1 MKKILL
7 ALFAMALVVAFT
19 APSYAADFKYSGFF
33 RVRGSSENVNKDGD
47 DDADDKKNYL
57 DALIR
62 PRFTAKSGA
71 VTAVWEPE
79 FRSANGGFGSSVNFG
94 GHATGVDADGDL
106 ETGDV
111 AHKDATANRQT
122 VGVNRWVID
131 FAVPGSALRI
141 RMGRTD
147 YFSPD
152 KEIYDS
158 GGRHREPGIALYGKL
173 SKNMSL
179 SAFMTKTN
187 EDSGADNDD
196 KTDYYVGLGIKVN
209 PNLTLTPWAANSRDA
224 AEGGYDYSFLG
235 LHTKTK
241 VGILNVNGSVV
252 IQEGDLS
259 KDGGELSGWAVLV
272 RTSTTLGKL
281 KLSGNLTML
290 SGNDG
295 TKAGEDGRFR
305 TPQEGG
311 SGWFV
316 GGHIMSSRR
325 WTSLGNG
332 IRSVHLGALNGAT
345 VIEGLADFKVSK
357 TLTLGGGVSLYNA
370 AEPALPTAKLPN
382 PMDAKEFGTE
392 LNAGFRWKI
401 HSNLELRGV
410 GAVILRGDYGRGV
423 DEGEIDDGWAL
434 GWTLRHIF

>member
-1 MKKILL
+1 MRKILL
-7 ALFAMALVVAFT
+7 AIFAIALVVTFV
-19 APSYAADFKYSGFF
+19 APSYAADFKFSGFF

-47 DDADDKKNYL
+47 DDMDDKSNYL

-79 FRSANGGFGSSVNFG
+79 FVSANGGFAIGPG
-94 GHATGVDADGDL
+94 
-106 ETGDV
+106 
-111 AHKDATANRQT
+111 RQT

-131 FAVPGSALRI
+131 FAVPGSALRV

-158 GGRHREPGIALYGKL
+158 GGRHREPGIAVYGKL

-179 SAFMTKTN
+179 SAFMTSAK
-187 EDSGADNDD
+187 EDKGPDNDD
-196 KTDYYVGLGIKVN
+196 KTDYYLGLGIKMS
-209 PNLTLTPWAANSRDA
+209 PTFTLSPWVANSRDN
-224 AEGGYDYSFLG
+224 AEGGYNYSFLG
-235 LHTKTK
+235 LHAKTK
-241 VGILNVNGSVV
+241 VGILNVNGSFVM
-252 IQEGDLS
+252 QEGDLS
-259 KDGGELSGWAVLV
+259 NGKDLSGWAVLV
-272 RTSTTLGKL
+272 RTSTSLGKL

-290 SGNDG
+290 SGDDG
-295 TKAGEDGRFR
+295 SDAGEDGRFR

-311 SGWFV
+311 SGWFI

-325 WTSLGNG
+325 WTALSNG

-345 VIEGLADFKVSK
+345 VIEGLADYKISK
-357 TLTLGGGVSLYNA
+357 TLTVGGGVSLYNA
-370 AEPALPTAKLPN
+370 AEPKGPGYDT
-382 PMDAKEFGTE
+382 AKEFGTE
-392 LNAGFRWKI
+392 INAGFKWKI
-401 HSNLELRGV
+401 HKSLELRGV
-410 GAVILRGDYGRGV
+410 GAVILRGDYGRM
-423 DEGEIDDGWAL
+423 EGGPEADDGWAA

>member
-1 MKKILL
+1 MRKILL
-7 ALFAMALVVAFT
+7 ALFALALVATFV
-19 APSYAADFKYSGFF
+19 APSYAADLKFSGFF
-33 RVRGSSENVNKDGD
+33 RVRGSSEAVEGDDGD
-47 DDADDKKNYL
+47 KDRYL

-79 FRSANGGFGSSVNFG
+79 FVSANGGFSIGPG
-94 GHATGVDADGDL
+94 
-106 ETGDV
+106 
-111 AHKDATANRQT
+111 RQT
-122 VGVNRWVID
+122 VGVNRWVVD
-131 FAVPGSALRI
+131 FAVPGSSLRM

-158 GGRHREPGIALYGKL
+158 GGRHREPGIAIYGKL
-173 SKNMSL
+173 SKNISL
-179 SAFMTKTN
+179 SAFMTKAN
-187 EDSGADNDD
+187 EDNSADNDD
-196 KTDYYVGLGIKVN
+196 QTDYYVGVGIKVT
-209 PNLTLTPWAANSRDA
+209 PNLTVSPWAANSRDT

-235 LHTKTK
+235 LHAKTK

-259 KDGGELSGWAVLV
+259 SGDELSGWAVLV
-272 RTSTTLGKL
+272 RTSTSLGKL

-295 TKAGEDGRFR
+295 SKAGEDGRFR
-305 TPQEGG
+305 APQAGR
-311 SGWFV
+311 SGWFT
-316 GGHIMSSRR
+316 GGHIVSSRR
-325 WTSLGNG
+325 WTSLNNG
-332 IRSVHLGALNGAT
+332 LKDVTLNNLNGAV

-357 TLTLGGGVSLYNA
+357 TLTLGGSVSLYNS
-370 AEPALPTAKLPN
+370 AEPSNEPDT
-382 PMDAKEFGTE
+382 MDAKEFGTE

-423 DEGEIDDGWAL
+423 DEGEIDDGWAV

>member
-1 MKKILL
+1 MRKILL
-7 ALFAMALVVAFT
+7 ALFALALVVTFV
-19 APSYAADFKYSGFF
+19 APSYAADFKMSGFF

-47 DDADDKKNYL
+47 DDANDKRNYL

-62 PRFTAKSGA
+62 PRFTVKSGA

-79 FRSANGGFGSSVNFG
+79 FQSANGGFTNAS
-94 GHATGVDADGDL
+94 
-106 ETGDV
+106 
-111 AHKDATANRQT
+111 RQT

-131 FAVPGSALRI
+131 YAVPGSSLRM

-158 GGRHREPGIALYGKL
+158 GGRHREPGIAIYGKL
-173 SKNMSL
+173 SKNISL
-179 SAFMTKTN
+179 SAFMTKAS
-187 EDSGADNDD
+187 EDTGPDNND
-196 KTDYYVGLGIKVN
+196 KTDYYVGMGVKVA

-235 LHTKTK
+235 VHAKTK

-259 KDGGELSGWAVLV
+259 SGDELSGWAVLV
-272 RTSTTLGKL
+272 RTSTSLGKL

-295 TKAGEDGRFR
+295 SKMGEDGRFR

-325 WTSLGNG
+325 WTALSNG

-357 TLTLGGGVSLYNA
+357 TLTLGGGVSLYNS
-370 AEPALPTAKLPN
+370 AEPSNAADT
-382 PMDAKEFGTE
+382 MDAKEFGTE
-392 LNAGFRWKI
+392 LNAGFKWKI

-423 DEGEIDDGWAL
+423 NDPEIDDGWAV

>member
-1 MKKILL
+1 MRKLLL
-7 ALFAMALVVAFT
+7 ALFALALVVTFV
-19 APSYAADFKYSGFF
+19 APSYAADLKFSGFY

-47 DDADDKKNYL
+47 DDKDDKSNYL

-79 FRSANGGFGSSVNFG
+79 FVSANGGFAIGPG
-94 GHATGVDADGDL
+94 
-106 ETGDV
+106 
-111 AHKDATANRQT
+111 RQT

-131 FAVPGSALRI
+131 FAVPGSALRM

-173 SKNMSL
+173 SKNISL
-179 SAFMTKTN
+179 SAFMTKAR
-187 EDSGADNDD
+187 EDTGSDNNDH
-196 KTDYYVGLGIKVN
+196 TDYYASLSIKVS
-209 PNLTLTPWAANSRDA
+209 PNLTFSPWVANSRGETKSTSTTTFKATGVNADGTLTG
-224 AEGGYDYSFLG
+224 ERVVTTTSGKDYDYSFLG
-235 LHTKTK
+235 LNAKTK

-259 KDGGELSGWAVLV
+259 SGKELSGWAVLV
-272 RTSTTLGKL
+272 RTSTSLGRL

-290 SGNDG
+290 SGDDG
-295 TKAGEDGRFR
+295 SKAGEDGRFR

-316 GGHIMSSRR
+316 GGHIMTSRR
-325 WTSLGNG
+325 WTTLGNG

-357 TLTLGGGVSLYNA
+357 TLTLGGGVSLYNS
-370 AEPALPTAKLPN
+370 AEPAPGADM
-382 PMDAKEFGTE
+382 MDAKEFGTE
-392 LNAGFRWKI
+392 LNAGFKWKI

-410 GAVILRGDYGRGV
+410 GAVMLRGDYGRGV
-423 DEGEIDDGWAL
+423 DEGEIDDGWAV
-434 GWTLRHIF
+434 GWTLRHVF

>member
-1 MKKILL
+1 MRKILL
-7 ALFAMALVVAFT
+7 ALFALALVVSFT
-19 APSYAADFKYSGFF
+19 APTYAADLKFSGFY
-33 RVRGSSENVNKDGD
+33 RVRGSSEAVEGDDGD
-47 DDADDKKNYL
+47 KDRYL

-62 PRFTAKSGA
+62 PRFTAKNGP

-79 FRSANGGFGSSVNFG
+79 FVSANGGFAIGPG
-94 GHATGVDADGDL
+94 
-106 ETGDV
+106 
-111 AHKDATANRQT
+111 RQT
-122 VGVNRWVID
+122 VGVNRWVLD

-158 GGRHREPGIALYGKL
+158 SGRHREPGIALYGKL
-173 SKNMSL
+173 SKNISL
-179 SAFMTKTN
+179 SAFMTSAR
-187 EDSGADNDD
+187 EDAGAENDD
-196 KTDYYVGLGIKVN
+196 AKDYYASLSFKLS
-209 PNLTLTPWAANSRDA
+209 PTLTVSPWVANSRDA
-224 AEGGYDYSFLG
+224 AAGGYDYSFLG
-235 LHTKTK
+235 LNAKTK

-259 KDGGELSGWAVLV
+259 SGAELSGWAVLL
-272 RTSTTLGKL
+272 RTSASLGKL

-295 TKAGEDGRFR
+295 TKANEDGRFN

-316 GGHIMSSRR
+316 GGHIMTSRR
-325 WTSLGNG
+325 WTTLGNN
-332 IRSVHLGALNGAT
+332 IRSVHLRSLNGAT

-357 TLTLGGGVSLYNA
+357 TLTLGGGVSLYNS
-370 AEPALPTAKLPN
+370 AEPSLAADT
-382 PMDAKEFGTE
+382 MDAKEYGTE
-392 LNAGFRWKI
+392 LNAGFKWKI

-410 GAVILRGDYGRGV
+410 GAVLLRGDYGRAV
-423 DEGEIDDGWAL
+423 DGPEAEDGWAV

>member
-1 MKKILL
+1 MRRNTHEENSVNSIAL
-7 ALFAMALVVAFT
+7 ALVATFV
-19 APSYAADFKYSGFF
+19 APSYAADLKFSGFF
-33 RVRGSSENVNKDGD
+33 RVRGSSEAVEGDKGDKDR
-47 DDADDKKNYL
+47 YL

-79 FRSANGGFGSSVNFG
+79 FVSANGGFSIGPG
-94 GHATGVDADGDL
+94 
-106 ETGDV
+106 
-111 AHKDATANRQT
+111 RQT

-131 FAVPGSALRI
+131 FAVPGSALRM

-158 GGRHREPGIALYGKL
+158 GGRHREPGIAIYGKL
-173 SKNMSL
+173 SKNISL
-179 SAFMTKTN
+179 SAFMTKMK
-187 EDSGADNDD
+187 EDAGKDNND
-196 KTDYYVGLGIKVN
+196 KTDYYIGMGIKLS
-209 PNLTLTPWAANSRDA
+209 PTLTVTPWAANSRDSA
-224 AEGGYDYSFLG
+224 AGGYDYSFLG
-235 LHTKTK
+235 IHAKTK
-241 VGILNVNGSVV
+241 VGILNVNGSFV

-259 KDGGELSGWAVLV
+259 TGDELSGWAVLV
-272 RTSTTLGKL
+272 RTSTSLGKL

-305 TPQEGG
+305 TPQQGG

-325 WTSLGNG
+325 WTSLGNN
-332 IRSVHLGALNGAT
+332 IRSVHLGALNGAA
-345 VIEGLADFKVSK
+345 VIEGLADYKVSK
-357 TLTLGGGVSLYNA
+357 ALTLGGGVSLYSA
-370 AEPALPTAKLPN
+370 AEPSLAANT
-382 PMDAKEFGTE
+382 MDDKEFGTE
-392 LNAGFRWKI
+392 LNAGFKWKI
-401 HSNLELRGV
+401 HPKLELRGV
-410 GAVILRGDYGRGV
+410 GAVILRGDYGRVVG
-423 DEGEIDDGWAL
+423 DPETDDGWAV

>member
-1 MKKILL
+1 MRKLLL
-7 ALFAMALVVAFT
+7 ALFALALVVAFT
-19 APSYAADFKYSGFF
+19 APSYAAELKYSGFF

-47 DDADDKKNYL
+47 DDADDKRNYL

-71 VTAVWEPE
+71 ITAVWEPE

-94 GHATGVDADGDL
+94 DHITGVDFDGR
-106 ETGDV
+106 EVTTGNV
-111 AHKDATANRQT
+111 AHEDGGASRQT

-131 FAVPGSALRI
+131 FAIPGSALRM

-158 GGRHREPGIALYGKL
+158 GGRHREPGIAIYGKL
-173 SKNMSL
+173 SKNISL
-179 SAFMTKTN
+179 SAFMTKAN
-187 EDSGADNDD
+187 EDNSADNDD
-196 KTDYYVGLGIKVN
+196 QTDYYVGVGIKVT
-209 PNLTLTPWAANSRDA
+209 PNLTVSPWAANSRDT

-235 LHTKTK
+235 LHAKTK

-259 KDGGELSGWAVLV
+259 SGDELSGWAVLV
-272 RTSTTLGKL
+272 RTSTSLGKL

-295 TKAGEDGRFR
+295 SKAGEDGRFR

-311 SGWFV
+311 SGWFD

-325 WTSLGNG
+325 WTSLSNG

-357 TLTLGGGVSLYNA
+357 TLTLGGGVSLYNS
-370 AEPALPTAKLPN
+370 AEPSNAPDT
-382 PMDAKEFGTE
+382 MDAKEFGTE
-392 LNAGFRWKI
+392 LNAGFKWKI
-401 HSNLELRGV
+401 HSTLELRGV

-423 DEGEIDDGWAL
+423 DEPEIDDGWAV

>member
-1 MKKILL
+1 MRKILL
-7 ALFAMALVVAFT
+7 ALFALALVVAFT
-19 APSYAADFKYSGFF
+19 APSYAADFKMTGFY
-33 RVRGSSENVNKDGD
+33 RVRGSSEAVEGDDGD
-47 DDADDKKNYL
+47 KDRYL

-62 PRFTAKSGA
+62 PRFTVKAGA
-71 VTAVWEPE
+71 VTSVWEPE
-79 FRSANGGFGSSVNFG
+79 FVSANGGFAIGPG
-94 GHATGVDADGDL
+94 
-106 ETGDV
+106 
-111 AHKDATANRQT
+111 RQT

-141 RMGRTD
+141 RMGRSD

-173 SKNMSL
+173 SKNISL
-179 SAFMTKTN
+179 SAFMTSAR
-187 EDSGADNDD
+187 EDAGPNNDD
-196 KTDYYVGLGIKVN
+196 KTDYYVSLGVKVS
-209 PNLTLTPWAANSRDA
+209 PTLTLSPWVANSRDA
-224 AEGGYDYSFLG
+224 ATGGYDYSYLG
-235 LHTKTK
+235 LHAKTK
-241 VGILNVNGSVV
+241 VGILSVNASGV
-252 IQEGDLS
+252 IVEGDLS
-259 KDGGELSGWAVLV
+259 SGDELSGWAVLV
-272 RTSTTLGKL
+272 RTSTSLGKL

-325 WTSLGNG
+325 WTSLGNN

-345 VIEGLADFKVSK
+345 VIEGLVDYKVSK

-370 AEPALPTAKLPN
+370 AEPSLAANT
-382 PMDAKEFGTE
+382 MDAKEFGTE
-392 LNAGFRWKI
+392 LNAGFKWKI
-401 HSNLELRGV
+401 HPTLELRGV
-410 GAVILRGDYGRGV
+410 GAVIVRGDYGRVIG
-423 DEGEIDDGWAL
+423 DPEADDGWAV

>member
-1 MKKILL
+1 MRKLLL
-7 ALFAMALVVAFT
+7 ALFALALVVTFV
-19 APSYAADFKYSGFF
+19 APSYAADFKFSGFY

-47 DDADDKKNYL
+47 DDANDKSNYL

-79 FRSANGGFGSSVNFG
+79 FVSANGGFAIGPG
-94 GHATGVDADGDL
+94 
-106 ETGDV
+106 
-111 AHKDATANRQT
+111 RQT

-131 FAVPGSALRI
+131 FAVPGSALRM

-158 GGRHREPGIALYGKL
+158 GGRHREPGIAIYGKL
-173 SKNMSL
+173 SKNLSL
-179 SAFMTKTN
+179 SAFMTKMN
-187 EDSGADNDD
+187 EDTGPDNDD
-196 KTDYYVGLGIKVN
+196 RTDYYVGVGIKVN
-209 PNLTLTPWAANSRDA
+209 PTLTVTPWAANSRNA

-235 LHTKTK
+235 LHAKTK
-241 VGILNVNGSVV
+241 VGILNVNGSIV

-259 KDGGELSGWAVLV
+259 SGDELSGWAVLV
-272 RTSTTLGKL
+272 RTSTSLGKL

-295 TKAGEDGRFR
+295 SKAGEDGRFR

-311 SGWFV
+311 SGWFF
-316 GGHIMSSRR
+316 GGHIMTSRR
-325 WTSLGNG
+325 WTTLSNG

-357 TLTLGGGVSLYNA
+357 TLTLGGGVSLYNS
-370 AEPALPTAKLPN
+370 AEPSLAADT
-382 PMDAKEFGTE
+382 MDAKEFGTE
-392 LNAGFRWKI
+392 LNAGFKWKI

-410 GAVILRGDYGRGV
+410 GAVMLRGDYGRGV
-423 DEGEIDDGWAL
+423 DEGEIDDGWAV

>member
-1 MKKILL
+1 MRKLLL
-7 ALFAMALVVAFT
+7 ALFALALVATFV
-19 APSYAADFKYSGFF
+19 APSYAADLKFSGFY
-33 RVRGSSENVNKDGD
+33 RVRGSSENVNADGD
-47 DDADDKKNYL
+47 DDANDKRNYL

-79 FRSANGGFGSSVNFG
+79 FVSANGGFSIGPG
-94 GHATGVDADGDL
+94 
-106 ETGDV
+106 
-111 AHKDATANRQT
+111 RRT

-131 FAVPGSALRI
+131 FAVPGSALRM

-158 GGRHREPGIALYGKL
+158 SGRHREPGIALYGKL
-173 SKNMSL
+173 SKNLSL
-179 SAFMTKTN
+179 SAFMTKMN
-187 EDSGADNDD
+187 EDTGPDNDD
-196 KTDYYVGLGIKVN
+196 RTDYYVGVGIKVN
-209 PNLTLTPWAANSRDA
+209 PTLTVTPWAANSRNA

-235 LHTKTK
+235 LHAKTK
-241 VGILNVNGSVV
+241 VGILNVNGSIV

-259 KDGGELSGWAVLV
+259 KGDELSGWAVLV
-272 RTSTTLGKL
+272 RTSTSLGKL

-295 TKAGEDGRFR
+295 SKAGEDGRFR

-311 SGWFV
+311 SGWFI
-316 GGHIMSSRR
+316 GGHIMTSRR
-325 WTSLGNG
+325 WTTLGNG
-332 IRSVHLGALNGAT
+332 IRSVHLGSLNGAT

-357 TLTLGGGVSLYNA
+357 TLTLGGGVSLYNS
-370 AEPALPTAKLPN
+370 AEPSLAADT
-382 PMDAKEFGTE
+382 MDAKEFGTE
-392 LNAGFRWKI
+392 FNAGFKWKI

-410 GAVILRGDYGRGV
+410 GAVMLRGDYGRGV
-423 DEGEIDDGWAL
+423 DEGEIDDGWAV

>member
-1 MKKILL
+1 MRKILL

-19 APSYAADFKYSGFF
+19 VPSYAADFKYSGFF

-47 DDADDKKNYL
+47 DDLDDKRNYL

-94 GHATGVDADGDL
+94 DHATGVDDNGDL
-106 ETGDV
+106 KTGNV
-111 AHKDATANRQT
+111 AHKDATASRQT

-131 FAVPGSALRI
+131 FAVPGSALRV

-187 EDSGADNDD
+187 EDNSADNND

-235 LHTKTK
+235 LHAKTK
-241 VGILNVNGSVV
+241 VGILNVNGSLV
-252 IQEGDLS
+252 IQEGDT
-259 KDGGELSGWAVLV
+259 KDAKELSGWAVLL
-272 RTSTTLGKL
+272 RTSTSLGKL

-325 WTSLGNG
+325 WTSLSNG

-370 AEPALPTAKLPN
+370 AEPKVGDYD
-382 PMDAKEFGTE
+382 DAKDFGTE
-392 LNAGFRWKI
+392 LNAGLKWKI

-410 GAVILRGDYGRGV
+410 AAVILRGDYGIK
-423 DEGEIDDGWAL
+423 EGAETPDDGWAV

>member
-1 MKKILL
+1 MRKILL
-7 ALFAMALVVAFT
+7 ALFALALVVAFT
-19 APSYAADFKYSGFF
+19 APSYAADFKYSGFY
-33 RVRGSSENVNKDGD
+33 RVRGSSEAVEGDDGD
-47 DDADDKKNYL
+47 KDRYL

-79 FRSANGGFGSSVNFG
+79 FVSANGGFAIGPG
-94 GHATGVDADGDL
+94 
-106 ETGDV
+106 
-111 AHKDATANRQT
+111 RQT
-122 VGVNRWVID
+122 VGVNRWVLD
-131 FAVPGSALRI
+131 FAVPGSALRV

-173 SKNMSL
+173 SKNISL
-179 SAFMTKTN
+179 SAFMTSAR
-187 EDSGADNDD
+187 EDAGAENDD
-196 KTDYYVGLGIKVN
+196 ATDYYASLSFKLS
-209 PNLTLTPWAANSRDA
+209 PTLTVSPWVANSRDA
-224 AEGGYDYSFLG
+224 AAGGYDYSFLG
-235 LHTKTK
+235 LNAKTK

-259 KDGGELSGWAVLV
+259 SGDELSGWAVLL
-272 RTSTTLGKL
+272 RTSASLGKL

-295 TKAGEDGRFR
+295 TKAGEDGRFN

-316 GGHIMSSRR
+316 GSHIVSSRR
-325 WTSLGNG
+325 WTTFGNN
-332 IRSVHLGALNGAT
+332 IRSVHLRSLNGAT

-357 TLTLGGGVSLYNA
+357 TLTLGGGVSLYNS
-370 AEPALPTAKLPN
+370 AEPSLAADT
-382 PMDAKEFGTE
+382 MDAKEYGTE
-392 LNAGFRWKI
+392 LNAGFKWKI

-410 GAVILRGDYGRGV
+410 GAVLLRGDYGRAV
-423 DEGEIDDGWAL
+423 DGPEVDDGWAV

>member
-1 MKKILL
+1 MRKILL
-7 ALFAMALVVAFT
+7 TLFALALLATFV
-19 APSYAADFKYSGFF
+19 APSYAADLKFSGFF

-47 DDADDKKNYL
+47 DDANDKRNYL

-79 FRSANGGFGSSVNFG
+79 FVSANGGFSIGPG
-94 GHATGVDADGDL
+94 
-106 ETGDV
+106 
-111 AHKDATANRQT
+111 RQT

-131 FAVPGSALRI
+131 FAVPGSALRM

-158 GGRHREPGIALYGKL
+158 SGRSREPGIAIYGKL

-179 SAFMTKTN
+179 SAFMTKSN
-187 EDSGADNDD
+187 EDTSPDNDD
-196 KTDYYVGLGIKVN
+196 KTDYYVGVGIKVN
-209 PNLTLTPWAANSRDA
+209 PTLTVTPWAANSRDA
-224 AEGGYDYSFLG
+224 AAGGYDYSFLG
-235 LHTKTK
+235 IHAKTK
-241 VGILNVNGSVV
+241 VGILNVNGSMV

-259 KDGGELSGWAVLV
+259 SGDELSGWAVLV
-272 RTSTTLGKL
+272 RTSTSLGKL

-316 GGHIMSSRR
+316 GGHIMTSRR
-325 WTSLGNG
+325 WTTLGNG
-332 IRSVHLGALNGAT
+332 IRSVHLGSLNGAT

-357 TLTLGGGVSLYNA
+357 TLTLAGGVSLYNS
-370 AEPALPTAKLPN
+370 AEPSLAADT
-382 PMDAKEFGTE
+382 MDAKEFGTE
-392 LNAGFRWKI
+392 LNAAFKWKI

-410 GAVILRGDYGRGV
+410 GAVILRGDYGRAV
-423 DEGEIDDGWAL
+423 DGPEIDDGWAV

>member
-1 MKKILL
+1 MRKILL
-7 ALFAMALVVAFT
+7 ALFTMALVLSFT
-19 APSYAADFKYSGFF
+19 LPSYAADLKFSGFF

-47 DDADDKKNYL
+47 DDRDDKANYL

-79 FRSANGGFGSSVNFG
+79 FVSANGGFAIGPG
-94 GHATGVDADGDL
+94 
-106 ETGDV
+106 
-111 AHKDATANRQT
+111 RQT

-179 SAFMTKTN
+179 SAFMTKAN
-187 EDSGADNDD
+187 EDAGPDNND
-196 KTDYYVGLGIKVN
+196 KTDYYIGVGVKVT
-209 PNLTLTPWAANSRDA
+209 PNLTLSPWAANSRDA

-235 LHTKTK
+235 INAKTK

-259 KDGGELSGWAVLV
+259 SGDELSGWAVLL

-316 GGHIMSSRR
+316 GGHIMTSRR
-325 WTSLGNG
+325 WTTLNNG

-345 VIEGLADFKVSK
+345 VLEGLADFKVSK
-357 TLTLGGGVSLYNA
+357 TLTLGGGVSLYNS
-370 AEPALPTAKLPN
+370 AEPSLAANT
-382 PMDAKEFGTE
+382 MDAKEFGTE
-392 LNAGFRWKI
+392 LNAGFKWKI

-410 GAVILRGDYGRGV
+410 GAVILRGDYGR
-423 DEGEIDDGWAL
+423 EIGGSETDDGWAV

>member
-1 MKKILL
+1 MRKLLL
-7 ALFAMALVVAFT
+7 ALFALALLATFV
-19 APSYAADFKYSGFF
+19 APSYAADLKFSGFF

-47 DDADDKKNYL
+47 DDADDKSNYL

-79 FRSANGGFGSSVNFG
+79 FVSANGGFSIGPG
-94 GHATGVDADGDL
+94 
-106 ETGDV
+106 
-111 AHKDATANRQT
+111 RQT

-131 FAVPGSALRI
+131 FAVPGSALRM

-158 GGRHREPGIALYGKL
+158 GGRHREPGIAIYGKL

-179 SAFMTKTN
+179 SAFMTKAK
-187 EDSGADNDD
+187 EDTGPDNND
-196 KTDYYVGLGIKVN
+196 KTDYYVGVGIKVN
-209 PNLTLTPWAANSRDA
+209 PTLTVTPWAANSRDA

-235 LHTKTK
+235 LHAKTK
-241 VGILNVNGSVV
+241 VGILSVNGSIV

-259 KDGGELSGWAVLV
+259 SGDELSGWAVLV
-272 RTSTTLGKL
+272 RTSTSLGKL

-311 SGWFV
+311 SGWFF
-316 GGHIMSSRR
+316 GGHIMTSRR
-325 WTSLGNG
+325 WTTLGNG

-357 TLTLGGGVSLYNA
+357 TLTLAGGVSLYNS
-370 AEPALPTAKLPN
+370 AEPSLAADT
-382 PMDAKEFGTE
+382 MDAKEFGTE
-392 LNAGFRWKI
+392 LNAAFKWKI

-423 DEGEIDDGWAL
+423 NDPEIDDGWAV

>member
-1 MKKILL
+1 MRKLLL
-7 ALFAMALVVAFT
+7 ALFALALLATFV
-19 APSYAADFKYSGFF
+19 APSYAADLKFSGFF
-33 RVRGSSENVNKDGD
+33 RVRGSSENVNADGD
-47 DDADDKKNYL
+47 DDADDKRNYL

-79 FRSANGGFGSSVNFG
+79 FVSANGGFAIGPG
-94 GHATGVDADGDL
+94 
-106 ETGDV
+106 
-111 AHKDATANRQT
+111 RQT

-131 FAVPGSALRI
+131 FAVPGSALRM

-158 GGRHREPGIALYGKL
+158 GGRHREPGIAIYGKL
-173 SKNMSL
+173 SKNLSL
-179 SAFMTKTN
+179 SAFMTKAN
-187 EDSGADNDD
+187 EDTGPDNND
-196 KTDYYVGLGIKVN
+196 KTDYYVGVGIKVN
-209 PNLTLTPWAANSRDA
+209 PTLTVTPWAANSRDA

-235 LHTKTK
+235 LHAKTK
-241 VGILNVNGSVV
+241 VGILNVNGSIV

-259 KDGGELSGWAVLV
+259 SGDELSGWAVLV
-272 RTSTTLGKL
+272 RTSTSLGKL

-311 SGWFV
+311 SGWFF
-316 GGHIMSSRR
+316 GGHIMTSRR
-325 WTSLGNG
+325 WTTLGNG

-357 TLTLGGGVSLYNA
+357 TLTLAGGVSLYNS
-370 AEPALPTAKLPN
+370 AEPSLAADT
-382 PMDAKEFGTE
+382 MDAKEFGTE
-392 LNAGFRWKI
+392 LNAAFKWKI

-423 DEGEIDDGWAL
+423 DEGEIDDGWAV

>member
-1 MKKILL
+1 MRKLLL

-33 RVRGSSENVNKDGD
+33 RVRGSSENVNADGD
-47 DDADDKKNYL
+47 DDKDDKKNYL

-94 GHATGVDADGDL
+94 GHATGVDDNGDL
-106 ETGDV
+106 ETGNV
-111 AHKDATANRQT
+111 AHKDATASRQT

-131 FAVPGSALRI
+131 FAVPGSALRV

-158 GGRHREPGIALYGKL
+158 GGRHREPGIAIYGKL
-173 SKNMSL
+173 SKNLSL

-187 EDSGADNDD
+187 EDTSSDNND
-196 KTDYYVGLGIKVN
+196 KTDYYVGVGIKVN
-209 PNLTLTPWAANSRDA
+209 PTLTVTPWAANSRDA

-235 LHTKTK
+235 LHAKTK

-252 IQEGDLS
+252 IQEGDT
-259 KDGGELSGWAVLV
+259 KNGKELSGWAALL
-272 RTSTTLGKL
+272 RTSASLGKL

-290 SGNDG
+290 SGDDG
-295 TKAGEDGRFR
+295 SKTGEDGRFR

-325 WTSLGNG
+325 WTTFSNG
-332 IRSVHLGALNGAT
+332 IRNVQLGASGKGALNGAT

-357 TLTLGGGVSLYNA
+357 TLTLGGGVSLYNS
-370 AEPALPTAKLPN
+370 AEPSPEADT
-382 PMDAKEFGTE
+382 MDAKEFGTE
-392 LNAGFRWKI
+392 LNAGFKWKI

-423 DEGEIDDGWAL
+423 DEGEIDDGWAV